1 MKKAFS
7 VIISA
12 ALVCTMLLTAG
23 CTSKNDDISDKTV
36 KNDIYD
42 TYEEIK
48 DVSADAVTAG
58 DISKWVLK
66 WAKKNDITAKEI
78 GNGNILLSK
87 GATSGYKDAGVSTLQ
102 CSITD
107 DESSHDAQILAIAL
121 ASLKDTTNH
130 GRIRLLITADASSV
144 SNKYLQSDSLLNLS
158 YGKDTKL
165 CTGSA
170 STAKYTIYRSVSRTS
185 TTGDQA
191 YKITIGGFEGGNSG
205 DRSRTHPNP
214 VEALASLVNSCQSSN
229 MVIEIAG
236 FSGGSS
242 FDTYPTSASVTVVI
256 DKNDITKFEKKVANA
271 KSDYQDKYVSKESN
285 MSYTL
290 AKTAKPAKVY
300 STDDTSNVLSLM
312 YTMSDGVY
320 ATIDGQDSGDSIAVT
335 NLGHLTLKGTKFKA
349 EVSARSI
356 DADEMKTMNKEFKAT
371 AKLNDMHFKISRET
385 PLWPYSNN
393 STLAKDFETAS
404 GEYGFSLDTSST
416 YMQNDCAIF
425 YSRNDSLNMISL
437 YTNIEDSYSVCK
449 SIILFYGNMENN

>member
-7 VIISA
+7 IIVSA
-12 ALVCTMLLTAG
+12 SLVCTLLLSAG
-23 CTSKNDDISDKTV
+23 CTSKNDEISDKTV

-48 DVSADAVTAG
+48 DVSADAKNAG
-58 DISKWVLK
+58 DISAWVLK
-66 WAKKNDITAKEI
+66 WAKKNDIAARNI
-78 GNGNILLSK
+78 GNDNLVLSK
-87 GATSGYKDAGVSTLQ
+87 DATAGYEKAGDSTLQ
-102 CSITD
+102 CSITGH
-107 DESSHDAQILAIAL
+107 ESSQDAQVLAIAL
-121 ASLKDTTNH
+121 SSLKDTTNH
-130 GRIRLLITADASSV
+130 GKIDLLITADASAV
-144 SNKYLQSDSLLNLS
+144 STGYLKSDNLLNLS
-158 YGKDTKL
+158 YGKNTKL
-165 CTGSA
+165 FTGSA
-170 STAKYTIYRSVSRTS
+170 STAKYTIYRTVSKTS

-191 YKITIGGFEGGNSG
+191 YRITIGGFEGGNSG

-214 VEALASLVNSCQSSN
+214 IESLASLVNSCQSSN
-229 MVIEIAG
+229 MVIEVAG
-236 FSGGSS
+236 FRGGSS

-285 MSYTL
+285 MTYTL
-290 AKTAKPAKVY
+290 TKVKKPAKVY

-335 NLGHLTLKGTKFKA
+335 NLGRLTLKGTKFKA

-371 AKLNDMHFKISRET
+371 AKLNDMHFRISRET
-385 PLWPYSNN
+385 PLWPYNNN

-404 GEYGFSLDTSST
+404 DEYGFSLDTSST
-416 YMQNDCAIF
+416 YMQNDCALF
-425 YSRNDSLNMISL
+425 YSKDNSLNMISL
-437 YTNIEDSYSVCK
+437 YTNIEDGYSVCK
-449 SIILFYGNMENN
+449 SIILFYGNMGK